1 VASEVEAHDWGMRA
15 LIVFE
20 SMYGNTR
27 TIGEHIA
34 VGLAD
39 RYEVTLVPVANAT
52 PELVAQADL
61 LVCGAPTHVHG
72 LSRPSTRRAAVEAT
86 KKDTTLEIQPGAD
99 GPGLREWLDGLEY
112 LDGASAAVFDTRIK
126 APALLTGRASR
137 RIARRLRR
145 SGRKLAVAP
154 RSFLVDKHN
163 HLLDDQP
170 GLAEAWGRSLV
181 AELSPVT
188 ASR

>member
-1 VASEVEAHDWGMRA
+1 MRA

-27 TIGEHIA
+27 TISEHIA

-39 RYEVTLVPVANAT
+39 RYEVTLVPVAYAT
-52 PELVAQADL
+52 PELVAQTDL
-61 LVCGAPTHVHG
+61 LVCGAPTHAHG

-86 KKDTTLEIQPGAD
+86 KKDPALDIEPGAD
-99 GPGLREWLDGLEY
+99 GPGLREWLDGLEHR
-112 LDGASAAVFDTRIK
+112 DGAPAAVFDTRIK

-137 RIARRLRR
+137 RIARRLHR

-154 RSFLVDKHN
+154 KSFLVDKHN
-163 HLLDDQP
+163 HLLADQP
-170 GLAEAWGRSLV
+170 SLAEAWGRSLAV
-181 AELSPVT
+181 GVEPSPVPP
-188 ASR
+188 RR